1 MEGARCRASRVSTH
15 EAEVDEDD
23 GGGPVEVGEV
33 LVPEVDGVIDD
44 REEEEIDGDCAAR
57 GLAADEGGDAAEVA
71 AGESALVAEVGGGG
85 EGLEE
90 LFAEADQEQQAD
102 DDDGIG
108 RVKVDLLHLKSYR
121 WCLINVKTCISFSVF
136 MYFLSYTC

>member
-1 MEGARCRASRVSTH
+1 LEGSRCRASRVSTRD
-15 EAEVDEDD
+15 AEVDKDD

-33 LVPEVDGVIDD
+33 LVPEVDCVIDD
-44 REEEEIDGDCAAR
+44 WEEEEIDGDCAAR

-71 AGESALVAEVGGGG
+71 AGESALVTEVGCGG
-85 EGLEE
+85 EGLEK

-108 RVKVDLLHLKSYR
+108 RVKVDLLHLKWYR
-121 WCLINVKTCISFSVF
+121 WCLINVKTRIAFLVFSI
-136 MYFLSYTC
+136 